1 MTGYGA
7 AALEDGAVRASVAIR
22 SLNHRFLDVAVSLSR
37 RMTWLEADVKG
48 LVQSRLKR
56 GKVDV
61 SVRATLAR
69 EDPGEGVVA
78 SPVVSSLVQTL
89 RQIRSEHGLAG
100 DVTVADV
107 ARFPGALEVVEAP
120 SVADDGSRRAV
131 LGLVDRALD
140 DLDAMRR
147 AEGERLAAE
156 LRERLSAVASAAQSL
171 EALSEETRL
180 ARRAALVEKVR
191 SVAAEMDLNDTRFYQ
206 EVVRL
211 VDRSD
216 VAEELQ
222 RLRSHVAQCRALV
235 AEDGPS
241 GKRLDF
247 LAQELMREANTIG
260 SKAASAPMAQEVVSL
275 KAEIER
281 FREQVQNVE

>member
-1 MTGYGA
+1 
-7 AALEDGAVRASVAIR
+7 
-22 SLNHRFLDVAVSLSR
+22 
-37 RMTWLEADVKG
+37 
-48 LVQSRLKR
+48 
-56 GKVDV
+56 
-61 SVRATLAR
+61 
-69 EDPGEGVVA
+69 VVA
-78 SPVVSSLVQTL
+78 SPRVVSSLVNTL
-89 RQIRSEHGLAG
+89 RQIRSEHGLGG
-100 DVTVADV
+100 DVTIADV

-156 LRERLSAVASAAQSL
+156 LCERLASVASAAGRL
-171 EALSEETRL
+171 AALSDETRSV
-180 ARRAALVEKVR
+180 RRAALVEKVR
-191 SVAAEMDLNDTRFYQ
+191 AVAAELDLNDARFYQ

-222 RLRSHVAQCRALV
+222 RLGSHVAQCRELV
-235 AEDGPS
+235 GQDEPS

-260 SKAASAPMAQEVVSL
+260 SKSASAPMAQEVVAL